1 MDINVVRR
9 ELATGLGLPVRS
21 LIWAN
26 QNGTRPKDT
35 HATLYP
41 LSVDEDT
48 RPEDVITVK
57 GQDDEI
63 HINYVNSFDVQVYD
77 KEFNNAIPRLRNMVN
92 YLNTPP
98 VLANMA
104 SSGFVF
110 IDSGSIV
117 DLVALLDGSSFES
130 RASVTLRFRT
140 TDVTPYK
147 QEFIERV
154 EFKYLKED
162 K

>member
-1 MDINVVRR
+1 MDIDIVRK

-48 RPEDVITVK
+48 RPEDIITVK
-57 GQDDEI
+57 GKDDEI

-77 KEFNNAIPRLRNMVN
+77 KEFNNAIQRLRNMVN

-104 SSGFVF
+104 SNGFVF

-117 DLVALLDGSSFES
+117 DLTAILDGSSFES
-130 RASVTLRFRT
+130 RASVSLRFRNK
-140 TDVTPYK
+140 DVTPYK
-147 QEFIERV
+147 QEFV
-154 EFKYLKED
+154 ESATIQNI
-162 K
+162 

>member
-1 MDINVVRR
+1 MNINIVRQ
-9 ELATGLGLPVRS
+9 ELATGLGIPVN
-21 LIWAN
+21 LIIWAN

-41 LSVDEDT
+41 ISVDEDT
-48 RPEDVITVK
+48 RPEDIITVK

-104 SSGFVF
+104 TSGFVF
-110 IDSGSIV
+110 IDNSSIV
-117 DLVALLDGSSFES
+117 DLTAILDGSSFES
-130 RASVTLRFRT
+130 RASVSLRFRT
-140 TDVTPYK
+140 KDVTPYK
-147 QEFIERV
+147 QEFV
-154 EFKYLKED
+154 ETATIQNKGD
-162 K
+162 N

>member
-1 MDINVVRR
+1 MDINVVRQ
-9 ELATGLGLPVRS
+9 ELATGLGIPISS

-41 LSVDEDT
+41 ISVDEDT
-48 RPEDVITVK
+48 RPEDIITVK

-77 KEFNNAIPRLRNMVN
+77 KEFNNAIQRLRNMVN
-92 YLNTPP
+92 HLNTPP

-104 SSGFVF
+104 TNGFVF
-110 IDSGSIV
+110 IDSSPIV
-117 DLVALLDGSSFES
+117 DLTAILDGSSFES
-130 RASVTLRFRT
+130 RASVSLRFRNK
-140 TDVTPYK
+140 DVTPYK
-147 QEFIERV
+147 QEFV
-154 EFKYLKED
+154 ESATIKNI
-162 K
+162 

>member
-1 MDINVVRR
+1 MDINVVRQ
-9 ELATGLGLPVRS
+9 EIAAGLGIPVSS

-35 HATLYP
+35 HATLHP
-41 LSVDEDT
+41 ISVDEDT
-48 RPEDVITVK
+48 RPEDIITVK

-77 KEFNNAIPRLRNMVN
+77 KEFNNAIKRLRNMVN
-92 YLNTPP
+92 HLNTPP
-98 VLANMA
+98 MLANMA
-104 SSGFVF
+104 TSGFVF

-147 QEFIERV
+147 QEFVKTATIQNI
-154 EFKYLKED
+154 
-162 K
+162 

>member
-1 MDINVVRR
+1 MNINVVRQ
-9 ELATGLGLPVRS
+9 ELATGLGIPISS

-41 LSVDEDT
+41 ISVDEDT
-48 RPEDVITVK
+48 RPEDIITVK

-63 HINYVNSFDVQVYD
+63 HINYINSFDVQVYD
-77 KEFNNAIPRLRNMVN
+77 KEYNNAIKRLRNMVN

-104 SSGFVF
+104 TSGFVF
-110 IDSGSIV
+110 IDSSSIV

-130 RASVTLRFRT
+130 RASVSLRFRT
-140 TDVTPYK
+140 KDVTPYK
-147 QEFIERV
+147 QEFV
-154 EFKYLKED
+154 ETATIQNI
-162 K
+162 